1 VLAHE
6 RRVKR
11 RAAAVFSVWTGTIGT
26 EKNSMA
32 IRIGINGFGRIGRL
46 VFRVLA
52 TRPKD
57 FEVVGIN
64 DLTEAK
70 HLAHLLKYDSVHGRF
85 EGEVTGDADSITVNG
100 KRIPV
105 SKIRAP
111 KDLPWGKLGAEIV
124 AECTGLFT
132 TRGSEK
138 GGFGDHITAG
148 AKKVLLSAPAKDG
161 VDATIVFGVNE
172 KSLKATHLTFSNAS
186 CTTNCTAP
194 VVKVLN
200 DTFGIVKGMISTVH
214 AYTND
219 QRINDLV
226 HEDMRRA
233 RGAAINIIPTTT
245 GMSKAI
251 SEVIPELKGKI
262 EGVAFRVPV
271 PTGSLIDC
279 TLELG
284 RDVTKE
290 EINAA
295 LRLASE
301 GPMKGILGYTED
313 PIVSSDIVHDP
324 HSSIIDASLTNVV
337 HKRVVKVVSWY
348 DNEWGFSNRMADLM
362 YLAGT
367 LK

>member
-1 VLAHE
+1 MGI
-6 RRVKR
+6 RV
-11 RAAAVFSVWTGTIGT
+11 
-26 EKNSMA
+26 
-32 IRIGINGFGRIGRL
+32 GINGFGRIGRL

-52 TRPKD
+52 TRPHD
-57 FEVVGIN
+57 FDVVGIN
-64 DLTEAK
+64 DLGDAK

-85 EGEVTGDADSITVNG
+85 PGEVHSDGEHIIVNG
-100 KRIPV
+100 VKIPV

-111 KDLPWGKLGAEIV
+111 KDLPWKRLEVEIA

-132 TRGSEK
+132 VRTGDK
-138 GGFGDHITAG
+138 GGFGDHLTAG
-148 AKKVLLSAPAKDG
+148 AKKVLLSAPAKEG

-172 KSLKATHLTFSNAS
+172 KSLKSTDLTFSNAS

-194 VVKVLN
+194 VMKVLN
-200 DTFGIVKGMISTVH
+200 DSFGIVKGMVSTIH

-219 QRINDLV
+219 QRINDLI
-226 HEDMRRA
+226 HEDLRRA
-233 RGAAINIIPTTT
+233 RAAAINIIPTTT

-279 TLELG
+279 SIEVS
-284 RDVTKE
+284 RDVSKE
-290 EINAA
+290 EVNAA
-295 LRLASE
+295 LKAAAD
-301 GPMKGILGYTED
+301 GPMKGVLGFSDE
-313 PIVSSDIVHDP
+313 PLVSSDIIHDP
-324 HSSIIDASLTNVV
+324 RSSIVDSLLTNVV

-348 DNEWGFSNRMADLM
+348 DNEWGFSNRMGDLIA
-362 YLAGT
+362 LAAK

>member
-1 VLAHE
+1 MSV
-6 RRVKR
+6 RV
-11 RAAAVFSVWTGTIGT
+11 
-26 EKNSMA
+26 
-32 IRIGINGFGRIGRL
+32 GINGFGRIGRL

-52 TRPKD
+52 TRPND
-57 FEVVGIN
+57 FSVVGIN
-64 DLTEAK
+64 DLSDAK
-70 HLAHLLKYDSVHGRF
+70 NLAHLFKYYSVHGRF
-85 EGEVTGDADSITVNG
+85 EGTVSADGDNLVVNG
-100 KRIPV
+100 VKIPV
-105 SKIRAP
+105 SKIRNP
-111 KDLPWGKLGAEIV
+111 KELPWGKLNVDIA

-132 TRGSEK
+132 TRTSDK
-138 GGFGDHITAG
+138 GGFGDHLTAG

-172 KSLKATHLTFSNAS
+172 KSLKAEHLTFSNAS

-194 VVKVLN
+194 VMKVLH
-200 DTFGIVKGMISTVH
+200 DSFGIVKGTVSTIH

-219 QRINDLV
+219 QRINDLI

-233 RGAAINIIPTTT
+233 RAAAVNIIPTTT

-251 SEVIPELKGKI
+251 SEVIPDLKGRI

-279 TLELG
+279 SIEVS

-290 EINAA
+290 EVNEA
-295 LRLASE
+295 LKKASE
-301 GPMKGILGYTED
+301 GSMKGVLGYTDE

-324 HSSIIDASLTNVV
+324 HSSIIDSLLTNVV
-337 HKRVVKVVSWY
+337 QKRVVKVVSWY

-362 YLAGT
+362 ALAGK

>member
-1 VLAHE
+1 MGIKV
-6 RRVKR
+6 
-11 RAAAVFSVWTGTIGT
+11 
-26 EKNSMA
+26 
-32 IRIGINGFGRIGRL
+32 GINGFGRIGRL

-52 TRPKD
+52 TRPND
-57 FEVVGIN
+57 FDVVGIN
-64 DLTEAK
+64 DLSDAK

-85 EGEVTGDADSITVNG
+85 PGEVGVDGDNILVNG
-100 KRIPV
+100 RKIPV

-111 KDLPWGKLGAEIV
+111 KELPWGKLGVEIAV
-124 AECTGLFT
+124 ESTGLFT
-132 TRGSEK
+132 SRTSEK
-138 GGFGDHITAG
+138 GGFGDHLAAG

-172 KSLKATHLTFSNAS
+172 KTLKKEHLTFSNAS

-194 VVKVLN
+194 VVKVIN
-200 DTFGIVKGMISTVH
+200 DNFGIVKGMISTIH

-219 QRINDLV
+219 QKVNDLI

-233 RGAAINIIPTTT
+233 RAAAINIIPTTT

-279 TLELG
+279 TLEVSK
-284 RDVTKE
+284 DVTKE
-290 EINAA
+290 QVNAA
-295 LRLASE
+295 LKAASE
-301 GPMKGILGYTED
+301 GPMKGILGYTTD

-324 HSSIIDASLTNVV
+324 HSSIVDSSLTNVV
-337 HKRVVKVVSWY
+337 QNRVIKVVSWY

-362 YLAGT
+362 ALAARLG
-367 LK
+367 

>member
-1 VLAHE
+1 MSV
-6 RRVKR
+6 RV
-11 RAAAVFSVWTGTIGT
+11 
-26 EKNSMA
+26 
-32 IRIGINGFGRIGRL
+32 GINGFGRIGRL

-57 FEVVGIN
+57 FTVVGIN
-64 DLTEAK
+64 DLSDAK
-70 HLAHLLKYDSVHGRF
+70 HLAHLLKYDSVHGKF
-85 EGEVTGDADSITVNG
+85 EGSVAADGDNLIVNG
-100 KRIPV
+100 TKIPV
-105 SKIRAP
+105 SKIRSP
-111 KDLPWGKLGAEIV
+111 KELPWGKLGVDIA

-132 TRGSEK
+132 TRSSEK
-138 GGFGDHITAG
+138 GGFGDHLAAG

-172 KSLKATHLTFSNAS
+172 KNLKAEHLTFSNAS

-219 QRINDLV
+219 QRINDLI

-233 RGAAINIIPTTT
+233 RAAAINVIPTTT

-251 SEVIPELKGKI
+251 SEVIPDLKGKI

-279 TLELG
+279 SIEVA
-284 RDVTKE
+284 RDCTKE
-290 EINAA
+290 EVNAA
-295 LRLASE
+295 LKNASE
-301 GPMKGILGYTED
+301 GAMKGILGYSDE

-324 HSSIIDASLTNVV
+324 HSSIVDSLLTNVV
-337 HKRVVKVVSWY
+337 QKRVVKVVSWY

-362 YLAGT
+362 ALAAK

>member
-1 VLAHE
+1 MGT
-6 RRVKR
+6 RV
-11 RAAAVFSVWTGTIGT
+11 
-26 EKNSMA
+26 
-32 IRIGINGFGRIGRL
+32 GINGFGRIGRL

-52 TRPKD
+52 TRPND
-57 FEVVGIN
+57 FTVVGIN
-64 DLTEAK
+64 DLGDAK

-85 EGEVTGDADSITVNG
+85 PGEVGVDGDNLVVNG
-100 KRIPV
+100 VKIPV

-111 KDLPWGKLGAEIV
+111 KDLPWKKLEVEIA

-132 TRGSEK
+132 TRGGEK
-138 GGFGDHITAG
+138 GGFGDHLTAG
-148 AKKVLLSAPAKDG
+148 AKKVLLSAPAKEG

-172 KSLKATHLTFSNAS
+172 KSLKATDLTFSNAS

-194 VVKVLN
+194 VMKVLN
-200 DTFGIVKGMISTVH
+200 DSFGIVKGMVTTIH

-219 QRINDLV
+219 QRINDLI

-233 RGAAINIIPTTT
+233 RAAAVNIIPTTT

-262 EGVAFRVPV
+262 EGVSFRVPV

-279 TLELG
+279 TLEVG
-284 RDVTKE
+284 RDVTVQ
-290 EINAA
+290 EINGALKAA
-295 LRLASE
+295 SD
-301 GPMKGILGYTED
+301 GPMKGILGYTDE

-324 HSSIIDASLTNVV
+324 HSSIIDSLLTAVV
-337 HKRVVKVVSWY
+337 QKRVIKVVSWY
-348 DNEWGFSNRMADLM
+348 DNEWGFSNRMGDLIA
-362 YLAGT
+362 LASK

>member
-1 VLAHE
+1 MGIKV
-6 RRVKR
+6 
-11 RAAAVFSVWTGTIGT
+11 
-26 EKNSMA
+26 
-32 IRIGINGFGRIGRL
+32 GINGFGRIGRL

-52 TRPKD
+52 TRPND
-57 FEVVGIN
+57 FDVVGIN
-64 DLTEAK
+64 DLGDSK
-70 HLAHLLKYDSVHGRF
+70 HLAHLLKYDSVHGKF
-85 EGEVTGDADSITVNG
+85 PGTVSAEADAIVVNG

-105 SKIRAP
+105 SKIRSP
-111 KDLPWGKLGAEIV
+111 KDLPWGKLEVQIA

-132 TRGSEK
+132 TRTSDK
-138 GGFGDHITAG
+138 GGFGDHLTAG

-172 KSLKATHLTFSNAS
+172 KSLKKEHLTFSNAS

-194 VVKVLN
+194 VVKVIN
-200 DTFGIVKGMISTVH
+200 DQFGIVKGMISTIH

-219 QRINDLV
+219 QKVNDLI

-233 RGAAINIIPTTT
+233 RAAAINIIPTTT

-279 TLELG
+279 TLEVAK
-284 RDVTKE
+284 DVTKE

-295 LRLASE
+295 LKAASE
-301 GPMKGILGYTED
+301 GAMKGILGYTED
-313 PIVSSDIVHDP
+313 PIVSSDIVHDS

-337 HKRVVKVVSWY
+337 QKRVIKVVSWY

-362 YLAGT
+362 AMAAHLG
-367 LK
+367 